1 MWQYSTEP
9 RPDPSGLLRSWGLH
23 KFLCRDLKFL
33 NHDGPRAS
41 GSASVPVGRLVPVW
55 VARVVAGLPRW
66 QATFIALW
74 TVLMGAYP
82 ARVARACL
90 SSLRTG
96 GSACRPQHDFQWLV
110 PWTLVSLSVPRHGAR
125 RCGAAAVLTDSY
137 YEPDA
142 QVPLISRSRARGSYA
157 GLGP

>member
-1 MWQYSTEP
+1 M
-9 RPDPSGLLRSWGLH
+9 GL
-23 KFLCRDLKFL
+23 
-33 NHDGPRAS
+33 
-41 GSASVPVGRLVPVW
+41 VPVAPSPSLRLPVCLRVWRLVPVL

-74 TVLMGAYP
+74 TALMGAYP
-82 ARVARACL
+82 ARVARVCL

-96 GSACRPQHDFQWLV
+96 GSACRLQHDFQWLV
-110 PWTLVSLSVPRHGAR
+110 LWTLVSLNVPRHGG

-137 YEPDA
+137 YEHEPDA
-142 QVPLISRSRARGSYA
+142 EVSLISRSRARGSYA